1 MTHCV
6 AHWVAHWLAMRS
18 LVCAHPLRVSDV
30 FSHWVVYWVMKR
42 CFLGGTRAGWGEIA
56 LTDEL
61 SLSSLFRLFMAA
73 GAVLDGVDVRSV

>member
-1 MTHCV
+1 M
-6 AHWVAHWLAMRS
+6 AHWVAHLLAMGS
-18 LVCAHPLRVSDV
+18 LVCAHPLGVLDV

-61 SLSSLFRLFMAA
+61 SSSSLFHLFMAA